1 MHSRSTGREAAA
13 KVPGFRPLNVVAMTT
28 SPAPSVYD
36 IDLVGPRAVT
46 EILDIEASTLVRI
59 VNEGRLPAYRIG
71 NSIRFRAIEVAAFR
85 AALAV

>member
-1 MHSRSTGREAAA
+1 
-13 KVPGFRPLNVVAMTT
+13 
-28 SPAPSVYD
+28 VYD

-59 VNEGRLPAYRIG
+59 VNEGHLPAYRIG